1 MKLKATPPRIYNRLR
16 AAILNPLLDEASLL
30 KTKTSGSNADSNSSS
45 ALKANVVGESG
56 TPSASDA
63 AKTSKWGKGLMT
75 RLLEQGDSRIFRLK
89 SDHLHIEYTRFMQPL
104 GEIKGLDLQS
114 AIQQLK
120 WQQKPICKLLEK
132 ELIQHALDLE
142 QAGFDLDKTFVAH
155 AYCSNRSNL
164 QQRFL
169 KMCKGRGRYGS
180 TPHPLTSQ
188 IEWIFQQREQ
198 GFKKRLQDPLE
209 HIRQQLRSKIPVNI
223 SQMVQEAKKSRIEL
237 EIKNI

>member
-16 AAILNPLLDEASLL
+16 AGTLNPLLAETSLL
-30 KTKTSGSNADSNSSS
+30 ETKTSGSNADPNFSSTLN
-45 ALKANVVGESG
+45 AGESG
-56 TPSASDA
+56 TPIASDT

-75 RLLEQGDSRIFRLK
+75 RLLEQGDSRVFRLK
-89 SDHLHIEYTRFMQPL
+89 SNHLHIEYTRFIQPL

-142 QAGFDLDKTFVAH
+142 KAGFDLEKTFVAH
-155 AYCSNRSNL
+155 AYCSARSNL

-223 SQMVQEAKKSRIEL
+223 SQMVQEAKKLRIEL